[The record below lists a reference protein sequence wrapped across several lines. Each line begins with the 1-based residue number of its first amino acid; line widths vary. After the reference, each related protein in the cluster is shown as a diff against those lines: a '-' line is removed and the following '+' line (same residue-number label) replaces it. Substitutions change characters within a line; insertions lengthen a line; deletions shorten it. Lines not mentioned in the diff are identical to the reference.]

1 MYYSAEVM
9 EACKH
14 LSDSL
19 TVLLCSEYPEP
30 PTDVVVSQTD
40 NPRAILV
47 EWTPA
52 PPLPTEGG
60 TTITGYVVYINSQQC
75 LQLAANETPM
85 QCVCAQVLAEDLRRL
100 KLVHHQEVSLT
111 VRTIA
116 GQYESM
122 NSDSVT
128 ISDEMLTFV
137 LESGK
142 AGGRMLPEEGES
154 ESSHLSISSGEEE
167 REVFTPARRAL
178 EDHVT
183 QDDHV
188 TQNKDHVTQDEDHV
202 TPDEDHV
209 TNGTGFL
216 SDGESKTGTFVS
228 VRLYVHMHSSLMQTI
243 WVSSFSLSPH
253 FPCFLLLFL
262 SPSHITA
269 CPPHYYRALFMYDP
283 FYHSPNEDDADA
295 ELPFCEG
302 DIILVSKEIRTK
314 LHQMTSHYISN

>member
-1 MYYSAEVM
+1 M
-9 EACKH
+9 
-14 LSDSL
+14 L

-60 TTITGYVVYINSQQC
+60 TTVTGYVVYINSQLC
-75 LQLAANETPM
+75 LQLAANETPK

-128 ISDEMLTFV
+128 ISNEMLTFV

-178 EDHVT
+178 EDEDHVTQNNDHVT
-183 QDDHV
+183 QDEDHV
-188 TQNKDHVTQDEDHV
+188 TQNKDHVTQDDNHV
-202 TPDEDHV
+202 TQNKDHV

-216 SDGESKTGTFVS
+216 SDGESKAGTYVCMY
-228 VRLYVHMHSSLMQTI
+228 LYVHVHSSLMQMLI
-243 WVSSFSLSPH
+243 WVSSFWVSSFCLSPH

-302 DIILVSKEIRTK
+302 DIILVRKSEPSYNR
-314 LHQMTSHYISN
+314 

>member
-1 MYYSAEVM
+1 M
-9 EACKH
+9 
-14 LSDSL
+14 L

-60 TTITGYVVYINSQQC
+60 TTVTGYVVYINSQLC
-75 LQLAANETPM
+75 LQLAANETPK

-128 ISDEMLTFV
+128 ISNEMLTFV

-183 QDDHV
+183 QDEDHVTQNNDHVTQDEDHV
-188 TQNKDHVTQDEDHV
+188 TQNKDHVTQDDNHV
-202 TPDEDHV
+202 TQNKDHV

-216 SDGESKTGTFVS
+216 SDGESKAGTYVCMY
-228 VRLYVHMHSSLMQTI
+228 LYVHVHSSLMQMLI
-243 WVSSFSLSPH
+243 WVSSFWVSSFCLSPR

-302 DIILVSKEIRTK
+302 DIILVRKSEPSYNR
-314 LHQMTSHYISN
+314 